1 MKGAWRLSAKKGKK
15 VVHFF
20 ALFIYNE
27 QRKKMNTE
35 IQGKDTSPS
44 STTIRGLLKMEQRET
59 ETGILEKATEAFR
72 RTTGIHVR
80 FERLKPRRD
89 RPQADARLRF
99 EFPRVEGRFDAEVK
113 RTLDLQTLGQAIEQM
128 KRLPEKA
135 FLVTQYVN
143 PNMAERLK
151 QMDIPFLDTLG
162 NAYLNAPPIFIYLK
176 GHAPQRFP
184 RERPT
189 RAFVPAGLRVV
200 FALLCRQELTD
211 APFRTIARTA
221 RVALGTV
228 SWVLGDLEG
237 LGHLLE
243 MGKHRRRLIHK
254 QQLLDRWVGAYPNQL
269 RPKLLLGKYVAPD
282 PKWWQHTRIGD
293 FRAYW
298 GAEIAAARVT
308 GYLKPELVTV
318 YTRDLPG
325 GFLAAN
331 RLRTDP
337 KGNVEILE
345 AFWDPTCDW
354 TNPEIVH
361 PLLVY
366 ADLLATG
373 DARNIETARRI
384 YDEQLAGL
392 VRED

>member
-1 MKGAWRLSAKKGKK
+1 
-15 VVHFF
+15 
-20 ALFIYNE
+20 
-27 QRKKMNTE
+27 
-35 IQGKDTSPS
+35 
-44 STTIRGLLKMEQRET
+44 
-59 ETGILEKATEAFR
+59 
-72 RTTGIHVR
+72 
-80 FERLKPRRD
+80 
-89 RPQADARLRF
+89 
-99 EFPRVEGRFDAEVK
+99 
-113 RTLDLQTLGQAIEQM
+113 M

-135 FLVTQYVN
+135 LLVTQYVN

-162 NAYLNAPPIFIYLK
+162 NAYLNAPPIFIYMK

-200 FALLCRQELTD
+200 FALLCRQELAD
-211 APFRTIARTA
+211 APFRTIAQTA
-221 RVALGTV
+221 HVALGTV
-228 SWVLGDLEG
+228 AWVLDDLER

-243 MGKHRRRLIHK
+243 MGKRGRRLIHK
-254 QQLLDRWVGAYPNQL
+254 QQLLERWVAAFPNQL
-269 RPKLLLGKYVAPD
+269 RPKLLLGKYAAPD
-282 PKWWQHTRIGD
+282 PKWWEHTRIGD

-298 GAEIAAARVT
+298 GAEIAAARLT

-318 YTRDLPG
+318 YIRDLPG
-325 GFLAAN
+325 RFLAAN

-345 AFWDPTCDW
+345 AFWDTKCDW
-354 TNPEIVH
+354 TDTEIVH

-373 DARNIETARRI
+373 DPRNLETARRI

>member
-1 MKGAWRLSAKKGKK
+1 
-15 VVHFF
+15 
-20 ALFIYNE
+20 
-27 QRKKMNTE
+27 
-35 IQGKDTSPS
+35 
-44 STTIRGLLKMEQRET
+44 MELRET
-59 ETGILEKATEAFR
+59 ETELLQKAVEAFR
-72 RTTGIHVR
+72 RATGIRVR
-80 FERLKPRRD
+80 LQRLKPRRGWP
-89 RPQADARLRF
+89 RADARLRF
-99 EFPRVEGRFDAEVK
+99 EFPQVERRFDAEVK
-113 RTLDLQTLGQAIEQM
+113 RILDLHTLGQAIEQM

-135 FLVTQYVN
+135 LLVTQYVN

-162 NAYLNAPPIFIYLK
+162 NAYLNAPPIFVYMK

-200 FALLCRQELTD
+200 FALLCRQKLAE
-211 APFRTIARTA
+211 APLRTIAQTA
-221 RVALGTV
+221 HVALGTV
-228 SWVLGDLEG
+228 AWVLGDLEG
-237 LGHLLE
+237 LGHLMI
-243 MGKHRRRLIHK
+243 MGKRGRRLIRK
-254 QQLLDRWVGAYPNQL
+254 QQLLERWVGTFPNQL
-269 RPKLLLGKYVAPD
+269 RPKLLLGRYAGPD
-282 PKWWQHTRIGD
+282 PKWWEHTRIGD

-298 GAEIAAARVT
+298 GAELAAARLT

-318 YTRDLPG
+318 YIRDKPG
-325 GFLAAN
+325 RFLVAN

-337 KGNVEILE
+337 RGNVEILE
-345 AFWDPTCDW
+345 AFWDTKCDW
-354 TNPEIVH
+354 TDAEIVH

-373 DARNIETARRI
+373 GARNLETARRI